1 MTIGTPK
8 KDLFNKSFL
17 GEAFQ
22 DESQRWL
29 DIGLIDLACYAPD
42 PYKLC
47 FQNKYKWTCKVIQP
61 TSWIRQPLVN
71 KGKFSDNDFTEDL
84 FECKLNGR
92 SCLRLDTD
100 LGDEMRPLESKD
112 VFIDVK
118 VGDFE
123 VKKKKGTYPNFF
135 FSIFISVCQFI
146 TIHCSMGSFQS
157 NGPNQKLQKADFGFT
172 FACKIN

>member
-1 MTIGTPK
+1 M
-8 KDLFNKSFL
+8 
-17 GEAFQ
+17 
-22 DESQRWL
+22 
-29 DIGLIDLACYAPD
+29 ACYAPD

-71 KGKFSDNDFTEDL
+71 GKFSDNDFTEDL

-118 VGDFE
+118 VGDF
-123 VKKKKGTYPNFF
+123 VAKKKK
-135 FSIFISVCQFI
+135 
-146 TIHCSMGSFQS
+146 
-157 NGPNQKLQKADFGFT
+157 KK
-172 FACKIN
+172 K

>member
-118 VGDFE
+118 VGDIE
-123 VKKKKGTYPNFF
+123 AKKRESILILFF
-135 FSIFISVCQFI
+135 FFNFHFSLSVHYNPWLYGQFP
-146 TIHCSMGSFQS
+146 IHWIKSKTPRSRFWIYLC
-157 NGPNQKLQKADFGFT
+157 LQD
-172 FACKIN
+172 

>member
-1 MTIGTPK
+1 M
-8 KDLFNKSFL
+8 
-17 GEAFQ
+17 
-22 DESQRWL
+22 
-29 DIGLIDLACYAPD
+29 ACYAPD

-118 VGDFE
+118 VGDIE
-123 VKKKKGTYPNFF
+123 AKKRESILILFF
-135 FSIFISVCQFI
+135 FFQF
-146 TIHCSMGSFQS
+146 SFQFVSSLQSMALWAVS
-157 NGPNQKLQKADFGFT
+157 NPMDQIKN
-172 FACKIN
+172 CKKQILDLPLPARLIDEVSRYMSLKQLAAPQNY

>member
-1 MTIGTPK
+1 M
-8 KDLFNKSFL
+8 
-17 GEAFQ
+17 
-22 DESQRWL
+22 
-29 DIGLIDLACYAPD
+29 ACYAPD

-123 VKKKKGTYPNFF
+123 AKKKKKGMYPDSFF
-135 FSIFISVCQFI
+135 FFQF
-146 TIHCSMGSFQS
+146 SFQFVSSLQSIALWAVS
-157 NGPNQKLQKADFGFT
+157 NPMDQIKNSKKQILDLPLPARLIDEVSRYMSLKQLAAPQ
-172 FACKIN
+172 NY